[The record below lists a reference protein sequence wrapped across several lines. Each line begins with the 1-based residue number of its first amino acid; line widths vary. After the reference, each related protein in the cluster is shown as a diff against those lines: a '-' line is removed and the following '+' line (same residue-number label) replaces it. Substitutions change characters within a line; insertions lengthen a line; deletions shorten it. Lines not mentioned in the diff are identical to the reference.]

1 MAVADAVSQVM
12 RTVGDVRGWQEDL
25 YRDLH
30 QHPELSHLEHRTAAA
45 VADRLAR
52 AGFEVH
58 SGVGGT
64 GVVGILRNG
73 DGPTVLLRAD
83 MDALP
88 VKEDTG
94 LPYASTAVATPAAGG
109 NPVPVAHA
117 CGHDMHTTC
126 LLGAAQLLA
135 NGEKH
140 WRGKLVVVFQPAE
153 ETVDGARGMVADGLA
168 ALVGPVDVALGQHV
182 APLPAG
188 RLAAVPGPA
197 FAAADCVRVTVYG
210 RGGHASMPHATVD
223 PVVLAAA
230 IVMRLQTVVAREVE
244 AGQPAVLTV
253 GSMHAGTKAN
263 IIADRAELQINIRSY
278 SESVRS
284 TLLAAIR
291 RIVTAECAAS
301 NSPREPDFEF
311 FDQAPLTDND
321 PGVTARAVEAFTATL
336 GEQVMIDPPR
346 VLGSEDFSDI
356 ANGVDAPYSYWL
368 FGGTDPAVYSRA
380 EASDLWAG
388 EIPVTHP
395 PPYARVI
402 LQPVDT
408 GTAALVAAALAW
420 LAG

>member
-1 MAVADAVSQVM
+1 M
-12 RTVGDVRGWQEDL
+12 
-25 YRDLH
+25 H
-30 QHPELSHLEHRTAAA
+30 QHPELSHLEQRTAAA
-45 VADRLAR
+45 VADQLGR

-94 LPYASTAVATPAAGG
+94 LPYASTAVAIPAASGD
-109 NPVPVAHA
+109 PVPVAMPA
-117 CGHDMHTTC
+117 ATIYTTC

-140 WRGKLVVVFQPAE
+140 WGGKLVVVFQPAE

-168 ALVGPVDVALGQHV
+168 ELVGPVDVALGQHV
-182 APLPAG
+182 ARCRPGGWPQSPA
-188 RLAAVPGPA
+188 
-197 FAAADCVRVTVYG
+197 CVRRVTVYG
-210 RGGHASMPHATVD
+210 SLCT
-223 PVVLAAA
+223 AAA
-230 IVMRLQTVVAREVE
+230 ARLDAACHRRPGGVGRSDRAAPADRGLTRIE

-253 GSMHAGTKAN
+253 GSIHAGTKAN

-278 SESVRS
+278 SESVRA

-291 RIVTAECAAS
+291 RIVTRRVRGLELPARARLRILR
-301 NSPREPDFEF
+301 PG
-311 FDQAPLTDND
+311 PLTDNN

-346 VLGSEDFSDI
+346 VLGSEVSAI
-356 ANGVDAPYSYWL
+356 SPAASARPSYC
-368 FGGTDPAVYSRA
+368 VRRHRS
-380 EASDLWAG
+380 
-388 EIPVTHP
+388 
-395 PPYARVI
+395 
-402 LQPVDT
+402 
-408 GTAALVAAALAW
+408 
-420 LAG
+420 